1 MKHFTTHFLVCLLSA
16 LMSGGTAKAQEA
28 QEWNYYMTDGTE
40 HDQKTNL
47 TSGYYILSV
56 QGIYDEGLLY
66 WSDEQQANS
75 NLLISSTKYTEK
87 VNKILDKTST
97 SEDVAF
103 IFYLDVNA
111 EQNTFTIK
119 SVKSG
124 KFLSYTGVSD
134 AAAANVVV
142 PTVDNDD
149 TSIAS
154 YTINY
159 THNNQEPGPIVIPEN
174 TGKKHF
180 IVKLANT
187 TYNESTSAFLHV
199 NGTTD
204 RTTIPH
210 PMFADWHLE
219 HRTGFKKEI
228 DNTPTSSSMYTCA
241 KIAFFKLSEA
251 AAFTYD
257 YKINGTTVKTE
268 EKKLAIGSNYP
279 ALTTMPNF
287 CAATALNGNVAKE
300 DHNTTKE
307 IAITWSAPFQ
317 FSTDIENARW
327 YHMKFG
333 SAKRFVVSTGA
344 DQNIP
349 LAETSALHTTA
360 STEQWAFV
368 GNPFDG
374 FKVYNRRKDNG
385 TYGRF
390 VASTTMSPTTGAKI
404 GNDTEVT
411 VHYGDLETGTT
422 DTYDAL
428 TVTNNVTISNSF
440 FLCQHGDT
448 SKKMNWTVSTT
459 AETPIQRIA
468 FWTGGQGNNSA
479 FTVQEPDLPDL
490 SLTAIGENTY
500 GTYYIDYPIAVPEN
514 VSVYTGDVD
523 LTNKR
528 ITMRKA
534 TDNVIPAETGV
545 VLVGDNSG
553 ATTCTMTANSGTGTL
568 EKGSL
573 TGSLEAT
580 TIDIGFNDRYLVFG
594 RNSEGQL
601 GFYKPA
607 SSIESIPANK
617 AFIMIKGSNVQGL
630 ALSFDGGTETG
641 ITFNQPLAPEAQSAE
656 TVYDLSGRRVSTPA
670 KGCYIRNGKKVYI
683 K

>member
-1 MKHFTTHFLVCLLSA
+1 MKHFTTHFLACLLFA

-28 QEWNYYMTDGTE
+28 QDWDYYMTDGTE
-40 HDQKTNL
+40 HVTKTDL

-103 IFYLDVNA
+103 IWYLDVNA

-124 KFLSYTGVSD
+124 KFLSYTGVSG

-149 TSIAS
+149 ASIAS

-159 THNNQEPGPIVIPEN
+159 THNNQEPGPITIPASN
-174 TGKKHF
+174 GKKHF
-180 IVKLANT
+180 IVKLANA
-187 TYNESTSAFLHV
+187 TYNGSTSAFLHV

-204 RTTIPH
+204 RTTSPH

-219 HRTGFKKEI
+219 HRTGFRRDI
-228 DNTPTSSSMYTCA
+228 DNTPTGSSLYTCA
-241 KIAFFKLSEA
+241 KIAFYKLSEA
-251 AAFTYD
+251 AAITYN
-257 YKINGTTVKTE
+257 YTINEETVKTE
-268 EKKLAIGSNYP
+268 DKAAKIGESYP
-279 ALTTMPNF
+279 ALATMPDF
-287 CAATALNGNVAKE
+287 CAVTALSGNVAKE

-317 FSTDIENARW
+317 FSTNIENAHW

-333 SAKRFVVSTGA
+333 SAQRFVVNTGA
-344 DQNIP
+344 NTAIP
-349 LAETSALHTTA
+349 LADASATHTTA

-368 GNPFDG
+368 GNPFYG
-374 FKVYNRRKDNG
+374 FKVYNRRKQGD
-385 TYGRF
+385 TYGRL
-390 VASTTMSPTTGAKI
+390 ASATDMSTNQGK
-404 GNDTEVT
+404 NNEVT
-411 VHYGDLETGTT
+411 IHYGDLAEGETDIFDALDKSRATNSNINTITNPFMLCTHGTIANKMNLTTGTG
-422 DTYDAL
+422 
-428 TVTNNVTISNSF
+428 VT
-440 FLCQHGDT
+440 
-448 SKKMNWTVSTT
+448 
-459 AETPIQRIA
+459 TPRIA
-468 FWTGGQGNNSA
+468 YWTAGSGANSA
-479 FTVQEPDLPDL
+479 FTVQEVALPDL
-490 SLTAIGENTY
+490 SLTAIDGNTY
-500 GTYYIDYPIAVPEN
+500 GTYYIDYPITVPDN

-523 LTNKR
+523 LANKH

-534 TDNVIPAETGV
+534 TDHIIPAETGV
-545 VLVGDNSG
+545 VLVGDNSE
-553 ATTCTMTANSGTGTL
+553 ATTCTMTANAAAGTL

-580 TIDIGFNDRYLVFG
+580 TIDTGFNDRYLVFG

-607 SSIESIPANK
+607 SSITSIPANK
-617 AFIMIKGSNVQGL
+617 AFIQITNTSVQGF

-641 ITFNQPLAPEAQSAE
+641 ITFNQLLAPEAQGAE
-656 TVYDLSGRRVSTPA
+656 TVYDLSGRRVSTPS

>member
-1 MKHFTTHFLVCLLSA
+1 MKHFTTHFLACLLFA

-40 HDQKTNL
+40 NSTKTGL

-66 WSDEQQANS
+66 WADEQQANS
-75 NLLISSTKYTEK
+75 NLLISQTKYSEK
-87 VNKILDKTST
+87 VNKIIDKTSD
-97 SEDVAF
+97 DVAF
-103 IFYLDVNA
+103 IWYLDVDA

-124 KFLSYTGVSD
+124 KFLSYTGVSG

-142 PTVDNDD
+142 PTVESGDV
-149 TSIAS
+149 SIAS

-159 THNNQEPGPIVIPEN
+159 THNSQEPGPITIPAS
-174 TGKKHF
+174 TGKQHF
-180 IVKLANT
+180 IVKLANA
-187 TYNESTSAFLHV
+187 TYNGSTSAFLHV

-204 RTTIPH
+204 RTTSPH

-219 HRTGFKKEI
+219 HRTGFRRDI
-228 DNTPTSSSMYTCA
+228 DNTPTSSNMYTCA

-251 AAFTYD
+251 AAITYN
-257 YKINGTTVKTE
+257 YTINEETVKTE
-268 EKKLAIGSNYP
+268 DKAVKIGDSYP
-279 ALTTMPNF
+279 AIATMPDF
-287 CAATALNGNVAKE
+287 CTATAPSGNV
-300 DHNTTKE
+300 TKDDNNKTKNIE
-307 IAITWSAPFQ
+307 ITWSAPFQ
-317 FSTDIENARW
+317 FSTDIENAHW

-333 SAKRFVVSTGA
+333 SAERFVVSTGA

-349 LAETSALHTTA
+349 LAETSATHTTA

-374 FKVYNRRKDNG
+374 FKVYNRRKDNAM
-385 TYGRF
+385 YGRL
-390 VASTTMSPTTGAKI
+390 VASTTMSPATGTKV

-422 DTYDAL
+422 DTFDAL
-428 TVTNNVTISNSF
+428 TVTTNVTISSSF
-440 FLCQHGDT
+440 FLCQHGET
-448 SKKMNWTVSTT
+448 SKKMNWTAGTTTEAST
-459 AETPIQRIA
+459 QRIA

-479 FTVQEPDLPDL
+479 FTVQELALP
-490 SLTAIGENTY
+490 SLTLIAIDGNTY
-500 GTYYIDYPIAVPEN
+500 GTYYIDYPITVPEN

-528 ITMRKA
+528 IAMRKA
-534 TDNVIPAETGV
+534 TDHIIPAETGV
-545 VLVGDNSG
+545 VLVGDNG
-553 ATTCTMTANSGTGTL
+553 EATSCTMTANAAAGTL

-573 TGSLEAT
+573 TGSLETT
-580 TIDIGFNDRYLVFG
+580 TIDTGYNDLYLVFG

-607 SSIESIPANK
+607 SSITSIPANK
-617 AFIMIKGSNVQGL
+617 AFIMITGSSVQGL
-630 ALSFDGGTETG
+630 ALNFDGGTETG
-641 ITFNQPLAPEAQSAE
+641 ITFNQLFAPEAQSAE

>member
-1 MKHFTTHFLVCLLSA
+1 MKHFTTHFLACLLFA
-16 LMSGGTAKAQEA
+16 LMSGGTAKAQT
-28 QEWNYYMTDGTE
+28 WNYYITDGTAINSN
-40 HDQKTNL
+40 TGL
-47 TSGYYILSV
+47 TSGYYLLSV
-56 QGIYDEGLLY
+56 WGIYDEGLLY
-66 WSDEQQANS
+66 WAGDNSDGSQFAIKSTTYSSKLNKLIDISDRTGEDAKYVWYLEVQEGGSKFTMKSVAEGSKYPSMNGVATTTMGNFVAMKSVENS
-75 NLLISSTKYTEK
+75 TDADAA
-87 VNKILDKTST
+87 V
-97 SEDVAF
+97 
-103 IFYLDVNA
+103 
-111 EQNTFTIK
+111 FTIDATDTNIDD
-119 SVKSG
+119 SPISIPSSSG
-124 KFLSYTGVSD
+124 K
-134 AAAANVVV
+134 
-142 PTVDNDD
+142 P
-149 TSIAS
+149 
-154 YTINY
+154 
-159 THNNQEPGPIVIPEN
+159 
-174 TGKKHF
+174 HF
-180 IVKLANT
+180 IVQISNA
-187 TYNESTSAFLHV
+187 TYSGGDPTYIHV
-199 NGTTD
+199 KGD
-204 RTTIPH
+204 QSQG
-210 PMFADWHLE
+210 AVASDWHLE
-219 HRTGFKKEI
+219 YFSGFNRNI
-228 DNTPTSSSMYTCA
+228 PIVSSGQKVTCA
-241 KIAFFKLSEA
+241 KFAFFKLSEA

-268 EKKLAIGSNYP
+268 EKTLAIGSNYP

-440 FLCQHGDT
+440 FLCQHGEA
-448 SKKMNWTVSTT
+448 SKKMNWTASTT

-479 FTVQEPDLPDL
+479 FTVQEPTLPAL
-490 SLTAIGENTY
+490 NLTAIGENTY
-500 GTYYIDYPIAVPEN
+500 GTYYIDYPITVPDN

-534 TDNVIPAETGV
+534 TDHIIPAETGV
-545 VLVGDNSG
+545 VLVGDNRE
-553 ATTCTMTANSGTGTL
+553 ATSCTLTASSEAGTL

-573 TGSLEAT
+573 TGSLKET
-580 TIDIGFNDRYLVFG
+580 NIDGYNDRYLVFG
-594 RNSEGQL
+594 RDSEGQL
-601 GFYKPA
+601 GFYKPVRD
-607 SSIESIPANK
+607 IKSIPANK
-617 AFIMIKGSNVQGL
+617 AFIKRTNTAVQGL

-641 ITFNQPLAPEAQSAE
+641 ITPNPILAPEPQSAG

-670 KGCYIRNGKKVYI
+670 KGCYIRNGKKVFI